1 MVHLKAQWFDPLMVV
16 AHHGDPKHDVFIN
29 EAVEILI
36 QKEESRTNKGCVRK
50 MKLTLGHVG
59 HL

>member
-1 MVHLKAQWFDPLMVV
+1 MHLKTQWFVPLKVV
-16 AHHGDPKHDVFIN
+16 AHHGDPKHDVFIDV
-29 EAVEILI
+29 AVEILI
-36 QKEESRTNKGCVRK
+36 QKEKSGTNEGCVRK